1 MKKITKI
8 LSIFSLTIFSFYY
21 TNKIALFTQ
30 DSSDLKKEIYTYS
43 ENYMDK
49 GIDAKVDGNTIVP
62 GINGKKVDVNRSFKE
77 MSKINTFNENSIIY
91 LDIKPNISVD
101 DFPNKVIKYGNNLK
115 NAISIIVEKKNIYKE
130 LFDSSNIKY
139 TYLEE
144 NKYCIR
150 INSSDCTNSNKRIV
164 EPSFMLDSNNYLDNI
179 SNLKAGSII
188 YISNNI
194 DSIYIMDFINKISFF
209 NINTLTL
216 EDHLSEKSLF

>member
-115 NAISIIVEKKNIYKE
+115 NAISIIIEKKNIYKE